1 MQVTNIHAAKTHLSR
16 LVDRAAAGEEIII
29 GKAGKPLA
37 RLVPYISPPAPK
49 RKPGS
54 MKGRIKIKPGFDEA
68 DEIIEALLTGK
79 SD

>member
-37 RLVPYISPPAPK
+37 MLVPYRVSPASK

-54 MKGRIKIKPGFDEA
+54 MKGRIKIKRGFDEA
-68 DEIIEALLTGK
+68 DEIIETLLTGE

>member
-1 MQVTNIHAAKTHLSR
+1 MEVTNIHEAKTHLSR

-37 RLVPYISPPAPK
+37 RLVPYKAERPK

-54 MKGRIKIKPGFDEA
+54 LKGKIWISPDFDA
-68 DEIIEALLTGK
+68 VDPEIEKMFYGT
-79 SD
+79 D